1 MAVTLEGQT
10 PLDFGTE
17 HTVGEMSPVHEI
29 KFTDVETRIG
39 EITKALDETTDIK
52 QILIFLFQLAQLRDH
67 QQKANT
73 REIADKD
80 TRSIIDLGKTIRDSY
95 NANHSVLPFTD
106 DKNGWM
112 NYSKL
117 VGTSLTTNTAFAVAS
132 LLFFNNAQAISQVGN
147 LVSSMVQA
155 PTTLFQQ
162 QEEAL
167 RSVLNT
173 LKSTLEA
180 EKQRLGQE
188 TQPDQAKAQQIDQL
202 LQQINGVISKI
213 WQ

>member
-1 MAVTLEGQT
+1 MFVSPQHPQG
-10 PLDFGTE
+10 FGKEPTAGHYAPTE
-17 HTVGEMSPVHEI
+17 DV

-39 EITKALDETTDIK
+39 EVTKALDEATDIK
-52 QILIFLFQLAQLRDH
+52 NILILLFQLAQLRDH
-67 QQKANT
+67 KQKANT

-80 TRSIIDLGKTIRDSY
+80 THSILDLGKEIKKSY
-95 NANHSVLPFTD
+95 NDYHSVVPVLGNWCPHVT
-106 DKNGWM
+106 NSRM
-112 NYSKL
+112 VATTL
-117 VGTSLTTNTAFAVAS
+117 VTNLAFAVVS
-132 LLFFNNAQAISQVGN
+132 PFTGNPQAWSQIGN
-147 LVSSMVQA
+147 LVSSMLQS
-155 PTTLFQQ
+155 PSQLLQQ